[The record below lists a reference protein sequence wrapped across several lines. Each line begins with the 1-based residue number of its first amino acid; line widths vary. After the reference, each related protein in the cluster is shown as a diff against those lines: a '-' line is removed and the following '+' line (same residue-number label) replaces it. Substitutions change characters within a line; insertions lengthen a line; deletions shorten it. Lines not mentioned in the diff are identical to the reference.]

1 MAIKTARLNEDFAVQ
16 ITIPS
21 GSNTHLDAIDLW
33 GLEDP
38 RGAFIKMP
46 AAWTGAD
53 IIFQFAPKEDAADL
67 NTLYDFEGAEVRVK
81 GIKTNAKGIYHL
93 PAEVW
98 VPMQRMRYMKI
109 LSVAVGAATAVNQIA
124 DRTIVLYTG
133 N

>member
-21 GSNTHLDAIDLW
+21 GSSTHIDAIDLW
-33 GLEDP
+33 SLEDP

-46 AAWTGAD
+46 AAWTAAD
-53 IIFQFAPKEDAADL
+53 IIFQFAPKEDVTDL
-67 NTLYDFEGAEVRVK
+67 NTLYDATGAEIRVE

-109 LSVAVGAATAVNQIA
+109 LSVTVGAATAVNQVANRVI
-124 DRTIVLYTG
+124 TLYTG